1 MTAYGDLQSE
11 VSNKKIIIAPSDW
24 MPLAH
29 LHYEGLEVSYPNIPK
44 HLNYDRELALNSML
58 KPEFQG

>member
-1 MTAYGDLQSE
+1 MTANGNLESE

-29 LHYEGLEVSYPNIPK
+29 LHYEGLEVSYPNILE
-44 HLNYDRELALNSML
+44 HLNYNRELALNSML
-58 KPEFQG
+58 RPEF